1 MRFNFKIFIIWFIFV
16 AFFFIAE
23 FLVIFLI
30 TDDKEVTFRDSA
42 LYFEKELEDQCFS
55 EKAYSRPL
63 FMSSR
68 LHGIAYQPISLG
80 MNLKESSA
88 LLKSTKLISCPNFD
102 VIDLKTLASKC
113 KEEESIKIF
122 ESNSSFPENYGSTI
136 VRYEPIEKK
145 TNFVFSPNAEFGYVA
160 CNDKNDVFLRNV
172 YNQIIADNA
181 RIIEEKLK
189 EKYEVKNNYRP
200 LTVIMFI
207 TNSVSRR
214 SFYRNMKETV
224 NFFNNS
230 VVSNSSELSKYFV
243 LYDFLGNNA
252 VKDLTRL
259 NMTPFIFGISLLK
272 AVEQEVG
279 KSVDSVEDK
288 DFYLN
293 RQKEKAIWLYYKEKG
308 FVTMHLN
315 DVVSNYLPNIVG
327 RKMLVDHQ
335 VSNIWTFAKQFYSYS
350 DVIEKYK
357 CIGSQFSH
365 NHSLIYLSQFLNN
378 YKGYNNSLISY

>member
-1 MRFNFKIFIIWFIFV
+1 M
-16 AFFFIAE
+16 
-23 FLVIFLI
+23 
-30 TDDKEVTFRDSA
+30 
-42 LYFEKELEDQCFS
+42 
-55 EKAYSRPL
+55 
-63 FMSSR
+63 
-68 LHGIAYQPISLG
+68 
-80 MNLKESSA
+80 
-88 LLKSTKLISCPNFD
+88 
-102 VIDLKTLASKC
+102 
-113 KEEESIKIF
+113 
-122 ESNSSFPENYGSTI
+122 
-136 VRYEPIEKK
+136 
-145 TNFVFSPNAEFGYVA
+145 
-160 CNDKNDVFLRNV
+160 RNV
-172 YNQIIADNA
+172 YNQTIADNA

-207 TNSVSRR
+207 TDSVSRR

-293 RQKEKAIWLYYKEKG
+293 RQKEKAVWHYYKEKG

-327 RKMLVDHQ
+327 RKVLVDHQ

-365 NHSLIYLSQFLNN
+365 NHSLTYLSQFLNN
-378 YKGYNNSLISY
+378 YKGYNKFAYFHIEIAHESTGTRLSLSDKDTKAFFERTLKQYKNSNEDLFIIYAADHGRYKNEFSSLHGKAERSLPFHFIISNKQFINGHSFQKNLDINSRRLLTRYDWYKTLKHLANLPYKNLTTESIEFKEIETEYESLSVLIEKSSL